1 MLAVLTS
8 FRTEL
13 PSDYFRARLIRDIA
27 STHQNANDLY
37 HTEHYTEHACLFGI
51 LEKPIYNSFNTQSS
65 NVHNKKLSKYNSEIN

>member
-51 LEKPIYNSFNTQSS
+51 LVESIYNTFDSRSS